1 MWGGEVSTEVV
12 GTHDFIIAGAMAP
25 PGPGPRKSVGAMA
38 PPGPG
43 PKKSAGAM
51 APPGPGPK
59 SFAGALAP
67 PGPGR
72 KKKAGAGPGP
82 RQTLE
87 IFLKTIF
94 RHGHIRARL
103 SKFNLKIRPFLVNL
117 TSVLC
122 DKVVVS

>member
-1 MWGGEVSTEVV
+1 MALNYRGGWCGGGEVSTEVV

-59 SFAGALAP
+59 RFAGALAP

-72 KKKAGAGPGP
+72 KKKAGAMAPPGP
-82 RQTLE
+82 ADF
-87 IFLKTIF
+87 FLYFSLGKVKKTTNP
-94 RHGHIRARL
+94 GKNAL
-103 SKFNLKIRPFLVNL
+103 LLN
-117 TSVLC
+117 T
-122 DKVVVS
+122 

>member
-1 MWGGEVSTEVV
+1 MALNYRGGWCGGGEVSTEVV

-43 PKKSAGAM
+43 PKKSSGAM

-72 KKKAGAGPGP
+72 KKKPGP
-82 RQTLE
+82 WPCWGRPRAPADAGN
-87 IFLKTIF
+87 FLKN
-94 RHGHIRARL
+94 HIPTWTYQ
-103 SKFNLKIRPFLVNL
+103 SPIIEV
-117 TSVLC
+117 
-122 DKVVVS
+122 

>member
-1 MWGGEVSTEVV
+1 MALNYRGGWCGGGEVSTEVV

-72 KKKAGAGPGP
+72 KKKAGAMAPPGPAPGPG
-82 RQTLE
+82 R
-87 IFLKTIF
+87 
-94 RHGHIRARL
+94 RW
-103 SKFNLKIRPFLVNL
+103 KF
-117 TSVLC
+117 S
-122 DKVVVS
+122 

>member
-1 MWGGEVSTEVV
+1 MGGKVSTEVV
-12 GTHDFIIAGAMAP
+12 GTHDFIKAGAMAP

-72 KKKAGAGPGP
+72 KKKAGAMAPPGPAPGPG
-82 RQTLE
+82 RLCLYL
-87 IFLKTIF
+87 FLRKLP
-94 RHGHIRARL
+94 L
-103 SKFNLKIRPFLVNL
+103 SSCLA
-117 TSVLC
+117 
-122 DKVVVS
+122 